1 MAAKEA
7 PAEAAPPKKGKKK
20 LIIIIAAAV
29 LLLGGGGAAA
39 LVMMKKKAAAAEEGG
54 EGKAAQA
61 DAPKFKAP
69 DPKNPP
75 IFVALEPFTVNLKPE
90 PGLGDKFA
98 QISVTLEVA
107 AKEVEDALKLRMP
120 ILRNEILFAIADK
133 TAAELLTNEGK
144 QALGMDI
151 ASAAGKQ
158 LGWQAPPKFVVPPQ
172 LMPQPGMTPE
182 QVAQL
187 EQMKSMLE
195 KQHREQFKSG
205 SPNPVLA
212 VHFASFI
219 VH

>member
-20 LIIIIAAAV
+20 LIIIVAALV
-29 LLLGGGGAAA
+29 VLLGGGGAAA
-39 LVMMKKKAAAAEEGG
+39 LVIMKKKAAAADEGG
-54 EGKAAQA
+54 DAKSAQA
-61 DAPKFKAP
+61 EAPKFKAP

-75 IFVALEPFTVNLKPE
+75 IFVSLEPFTVNLKPE

-98 QISVTLEVA
+98 QISVTLEVS

-133 TAAELLTNEGK
+133 TAAQLLTNEGK
-144 QALGMDI
+144 QTLGLDI
-151 ASAAGKQ
+151 AAAAGKQ
-158 LGWQAPPKFVVPPQ
+158 LGWQAPPKFVPPPQ
-172 LMPQPGMTPE
+172 LLPQPGMTPE

-187 EQMKSMLE
+187 DQMKAMLE
-195 KQHREQFKSG
+195 KQHREQFKG
-205 SPNPVLA
+205 GTPNPVLA